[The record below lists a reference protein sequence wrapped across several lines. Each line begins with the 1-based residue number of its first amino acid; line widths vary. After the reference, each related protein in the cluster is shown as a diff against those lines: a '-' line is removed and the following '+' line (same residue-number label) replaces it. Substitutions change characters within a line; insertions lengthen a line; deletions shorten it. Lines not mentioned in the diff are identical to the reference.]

1 MSIIALFSCGHDE
14 QVPYAQDDMVILSI
28 CERSWNK
35 KHAVEERP
43 CRNKSFGGLTD
54 RQLLLLFF
62 AVSALFLIPHSSVH
76 FYFFHN

>member
-62 AVSALFLIPHSSVH
+62 RRKCTVPHSS
-76 FYFFHN
+76 FFRSLLFFS